1 MRLHPGFSLFRL
13 NPNYA
18 LQRFPVSNHF
28 RFQTHPYGMRLKP
41 EGLSSIK
48 ISAIPQEAADI
59 MYNRYEKD
67 IWKLLQMILNSHIMI
82 GEKFA

>member
-1 MRLHPGFSLFRL
+1 M
-13 NPNYA
+13 
-18 LQRFPVSNHF
+18 
-28 RFQTHPYGMRLKP
+28 KP

>member
-28 RFQTHPYGMRLKP
+28 RFHPHPNGMRLKP

-48 ISAIPQEAADI
+48 ISAIPQGAADI

>member
-1 MRLHPGFSLFRL
+1 MKIVPEFLLRHDLRLFVF
-13 NPNYA
+13 
-18 LQRFPVSNHF
+18 VS
-28 RFQTHPYGMRLKP
+28 TPTIDIEP
-41 EGLSSIK
+41 K
-48 ISAIPQEAADI
+48 ISATPQGAADI